1 MTIDDGEDIEAEPEA
16 RDDGAG
22 DPAAAFEALRHTVEG
37 QGAALAAEI
46 AIIRRGVEAAF
57 DQFDK
62 LSSPP
67 DYGADL
73 GRIVQQLGQVT
84 ERLAGVEQSPVLRQ
98 GAEHYARALERSGK
112 GLVRS
117 AAQQLERKAAELE
130 RTGRQL
136 AGYIDSARTLD
147 RQNLWLVGVGVA
159 GVVLGVALTLF
170 LPRILP
176 AAVGTTV
183 ATTAMGET
191 NPWTAGGTLM
201 RAYNADRYSQWLYA
215 DELVQAN
222 ANAVRACFNAAA
234 QAGKDQKCSIT
245 VTAPVR

>member
-73 GRIVQQLGQVT
+73 GRI
-84 ERLAGVEQSPVLRQ
+84 
-98 GAEHYARALERSGK
+98 
-112 GLVRS
+112 
-117 AAQQLERKAAELE
+117 
-130 RTGRQL
+130 
-136 AGYIDSARTLD
+136 
-147 RQNLWLVGVGVA
+147 
-159 GVVLGVALTLF
+159 GVVS
-170 LPRILP
+170 
-176 AAVGTTV
+176 
-183 ATTAMGET
+183 E
-191 NPWTAGGTLM
+191 N
-201 RAYNADRYSQWLYA
+201 
-215 DELVQAN
+215 
-222 ANAVRACFNAAA
+222 
-234 QAGKDQKCSIT
+234 GK
-245 VTAPVR
+245 